1 MAPSS
6 YSPAEADRR
15 PIAARQWQ
23 TSQRLANALTR
34 AGVSP
39 NAISVAG
46 MACCLAAGA
55 ALAATP
61 FLEGWAS
68 RTTWLAAAVL
78 IQLRL
83 LANMLDGMVAVASG
97 RASRVGELY
106 NELPDRISD
115 VAALVGLGYAAGG
128 SMELGFAAAIG
139 AVLTAYVR
147 SLGKAAGA
155 AQQFIGPMAKQQRMF
170 IVTVTAVYA
179 GLAPEAWQHA
189 FPLPAAALALILAGC
204 VVTAGRRLVRI
215 AALLRDTA
223 HEPRND

>member
-1 MAPSS
+1 MAPPS

-15 PIAARQWQ
+15 PIAARQWHV
-23 TSQRLANALTR
+23 SQQLSNALAR

-39 NAISVAG
+39 NAISVVG

-61 FLEGWAS
+61 YLEGSPGHAA
-68 RTTWLAAAVL
+68 WLAAAVL

-97 RASRVGELY
+97 QSSRVGELY

-115 VAALVGLGYAAGG
+115 VTAIVGLGYAAGG
-128 SMELGFAAAIG
+128 SVELGFAAAIG

-170 IVTVTAVYA
+170 VVTITAVFM

-189 FPLPAAALALILAGC
+189 LRLPIAALVLILVGC

-215 AALLRDTA
+215 AAQLRDTG
-223 HEPRND
+223 P

>member
-1 MAPSS
+1 MAPPTYTPS
-6 YSPAEADRR
+6 EADRR
-15 PIAARQWQ
+15 PIAARQWALSHHL
-23 TSQRLANALTR
+23 TSALVR

-61 FLEGWAS
+61 HLDGWVGRAA
-68 RTTWLAAAVL
+68 WLAAAVL

-115 VAALVGLGYAAGG
+115 IAALVGLGCAAGG
-128 SMELGFAAAIG
+128 SVELGFAAAIG

-170 IVTVTAVYA
+170 LATVAAIFMGVAPATWQYAARLPVITLAV
-179 GLAPEAWQHA
+179 
-189 FPLPAAALALILAGC
+189 ILVGC
-204 VVTAGRRLVRI
+204 VVTAGRRLARI
-215 AALLRDTA
+215 AAQLR
-223 HEPRND
+223 ERCP